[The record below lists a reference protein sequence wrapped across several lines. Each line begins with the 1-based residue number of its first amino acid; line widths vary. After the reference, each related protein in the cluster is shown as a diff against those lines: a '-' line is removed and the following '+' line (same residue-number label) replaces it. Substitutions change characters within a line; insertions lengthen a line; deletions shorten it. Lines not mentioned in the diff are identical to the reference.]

1 MNNMQKTSE
10 MFNYHNDNHDSEYNT
25 PVLFEKKS
33 KQNLVKSLS
42 HINSDTG
49 KTRHFTPAAQ
59 E

>member
-1 MNNMQKTSE
+1 MNNMQKISE
-10 MFNYHNDNHDSEYNT
+10 MSNYHDDNCDSKYNT

-33 KQNLVKSLS
+33 KQNIVKPLS